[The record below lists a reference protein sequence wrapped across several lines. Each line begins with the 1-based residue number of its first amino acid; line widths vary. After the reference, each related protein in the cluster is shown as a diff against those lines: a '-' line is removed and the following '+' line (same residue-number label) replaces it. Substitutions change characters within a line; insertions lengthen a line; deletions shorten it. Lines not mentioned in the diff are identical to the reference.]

1 MKNRNAYIVKDS
13 KTYLYAEE
21 AKFKLA
27 DEDDLNILFVVIPRV
42 TNSRLKERMEELIS
56 PEEWDKVCW
65 ILTHSNGTDFLE
77 MKHRK
82 MNELTRNFKKVREY
96 FYHFIDNVRMKRRA
110 RKYRPCKFAVSTH
123 KNTHE
128 NLAALLQPEE
138 LVLVDSGHRVFSRI
152 SKKSGF
158 IDYSERVMRRSRLDR
173 ILFRLS
179 GFKVYNRKKTS
190 LFTIYGDEI
199 ETRHRI
205 IRNEFDRQQ
214 HKLKSKKTNDLVFWI
229 STPIYQMASGVEIGD
244 YIEYIRASVELKQ
257 IGPGQL
263 VYVPHPG
270 KQTDEEIQL
279 ISERLS
285 CKVDQRDIPVEM
297 KVASYEDLPR
307 MCISPFSSALVNIY
321 KATEGK
327 IPQVSAWHPEFNY
340 FKIWLDWRKSVEEN
354 SGLNIEFMEVES
366 SVPLFHIKPGER
378 RQGPLYETFKDWE
391 RQRQ

>member
-27 DEDDLNILFVVIPRV
+27 DEADLNILFVVIPRV
-42 TNSRLKERMEELIS
+42 TNNRLKERMEELIS

-65 ILTHSNGTDFLE
+65 FLTLSNGTDFLE

-110 RKYRPCKFAVSTH
+110 RQYRPCKFAVSTH

-138 LVLVDSGHRVFSRI
+138 LVLVDSGHRVFRRI

-158 IDYSERVMRRSRLDR
+158 IDYSERVINRSRLDR

-179 GFKVYNRKKTS
+179 GFKVFNRKKTS

-205 IRNEFDRQQ
+205 IRNEFDRQK
-214 HKLKSKKTNDLVFWI
+214 HKLKSKKTGDLVLWI
-229 STPIYQMASGVEIGD
+229 STPIYQMASGVVIDD
-244 YIEYIRASVELKQ
+244 YIEYIRASIELRQ

-263 VYVPHPG
+263 VYVPQPG

-297 KVASYEDLPR
+297 KVARYEDLPR
-307 MCISPFSSALVNIY
+307 MCISPFSSALLNIY

-340 FKIWLDWRKSVEEN
+340 FRIWVYWRKSVEEN

>member
-1 MKNRNAYIVKDS
+1 MHIQITTSTFGKAGNKPIDYLKKNG
-13 KTYLYAEE
+13 
-21 AKFKLA
+21 
-27 DEDDLNILFVVIPRV
+27 VVI
-42 TNSRLKERMEELIS
+42 
-56 PEEWDKVCW
+56 D
-65 ILTHSNGTDFLE
+65 
-77 MKHRK
+77 
-82 MNELTRNFKKVREY
+82 
-96 FYHFIDNVRMKRRA
+96 
-110 RKYRPCKFAVSTH
+110 
-123 KNTHE
+123 
-128 NLAALLQPEE
+128 
-138 LVLVDSGHRVFSRI
+138 
-152 SKKSGF
+152 
-158 IDYSERVMRRSRLDR
+158 
-173 ILFRLS
+173 
-179 GFKVYNRKKTS
+179 
-190 LFTIYGDEI
+190 
-199 ETRHRI
+199 
-205 IRNEFDRQQ
+205 
-214 HKLKSKKTNDLVFWI
+214 
-229 STPIYQMASGVEIGD
+229 D
-244 YIEYIRASVELKQ
+244 YIEYIRASIELRQ
-257 IGPGQL
+257 IGLGQL

-340 FKIWLDWRKSVEEN
+340 FRIWVYWRKSVEEN